1 MSPAS
6 LKAELERRKE
16 LSDTRSELERRLM
29 AFSSLRPRN
38 GLWIYFGEGVPIDAT
53 NHRGVSGSACCHG
66 YEQFNSI
73 VTFNPVVMRSSLAKL
88 AENSPCSNR

>member
-1 MSPAS
+1 MATTTFRSSRKSVVSTGVEAS
-6 LKAELERRKE
+6 SIVF
-16 LSDTRSELERRLM
+16 LSGRVLTWR
-29 AFSSLRPRN
+29 
-38 GLWIYFGEGVPIDAT
+38 WIFEAKPGKRTGGWVP
-53 NHRGVSGSACCHG
+53 HRGVSGSACCHG